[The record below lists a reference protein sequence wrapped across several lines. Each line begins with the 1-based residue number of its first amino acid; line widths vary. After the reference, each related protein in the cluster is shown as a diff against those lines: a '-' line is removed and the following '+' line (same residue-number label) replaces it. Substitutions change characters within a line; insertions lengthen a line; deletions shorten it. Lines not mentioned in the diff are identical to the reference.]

1 MYATIGGR
9 AAYIYSG
16 FTYDKTGP
24 LKTSDTQVTFDYFGA
39 KIPWAITVAAN
50 APAALTM
57 LAAPDK
63 LNYVAGDKLNLT
75 GVKLQI
81 TYSNGKVSPVIT
93 GADLNTYG
101 IHLALGSGSGSS
113 AIVDN
118 GRIIESSD
126 NGKDLIAYAS
136 DKLPGEYGAVIA
148 VLGIM
153 SVTEPL
159 AITDTE
165 LYAVTGTGKE
175 QWIYSGF
182 VTGGSGKYETQVVSE
197 NLPAGLTV
205 FAVPGGGSYGSKY
218 FTIRYRF

>member
-126 NGKDLIAYAS
+126 NGKILLLMRLIS
-136 DKLPGEYGAVIA
+136 CR
-148 VLGIM
+148 
-153 SVTEPL
+153 
-159 AITDTE
+159 
-165 LYAVTGTGKE
+165 
-175 QWIYSGF
+175 
-182 VTGGSGKYETQVVSE
+182 E
-197 NLPAGLTV
+197 NM
-205 FAVPGGGSYGSKY
+205 VP
-218 FTIRYRF
+218 

>member
-1 MYATIGGR
+1 MGEKPWYWGRLLINGTTYSEITADMISGFDSSAEGTTRVYVEYKGKQVVYSMEVVAPKTSDISSIVISGQPKKSYVEGDVFNPSRASMYATIGGR

-39 KIPWAITVAAN
+39 KIPWAITVTAN

-101 IHLALGSGSGSS
+101 IHLALGSGSGS
-113 AIVDN
+113 V
-118 GRIIESSD
+118 GEL
-126 NGKDLIAYAS
+126 LIMA
-136 DKLPGEYGAVIA
+136 E
-148 VLGIM
+148 
-153 SVTEPL
+153 
-159 AITDTE
+159 
-165 LYAVTGTGKE
+165 
-175 QWIYSGF
+175 
-182 VTGGSGKYETQVVSE
+182 
-197 NLPAGLTV
+197 
-205 FAVPGGGSYGSKY
+205 
-218 FTIRYRF
+218 